1 MTAPT
6 DNPNTPMW
14 HPETFSEPRTVPKN
28 WDVSALLPPY
38 QGGPGDL
45 LPPYQGGPGGILGG
59 SGPLLPPYQG
69 GSGGILQSN
78 DPEYHPDPFP
88 EPRTF
93 PTQWDVSELT

>member
-1 MTAPT
+1 
-6 DNPNTPMW
+6 MW

-38 QGGPGDL
+38 QGGL
-45 LPPYQGGPGGILGG
+45 
-59 SGPLLPPYQG
+59 
-69 GSGGILQSN
+69 GGILQSN

-93 PTQWDVSELT
+93 PPQWDVSELT